1 MPPWVSGLLMQPC
14 PASTHLCLEWLPASS
29 REAALPLLPPGL
41 CHILWPQ
48 EHLSQAEGRRAVLAA
63 PGPLLHLASSS
74 RPALAQSPNTS
85 SLLLTSAPS
94 PALRRDPW
102 PVVTESVVAGPAPT
116 ARLQVLLQDDSSYLE
131 LVPPAPCLLR
141 AVCLGDSHS
150 Q

>member
-1 MPPWVSGLLMQPC
+1 M
-14 PASTHLCLEWLPASS
+14 
-29 REAALPLLPPGL
+29 
-41 CHILWPQ
+41 
-48 EHLSQAEGRRAVLAA
+48 LAA